1 MVSDICDLHYGVGMS
16 TATRA
21 TDGPTLHDVVGD
33 VAFLA
38 GAPRRFLM
46 EIAVQPVGHG
56 VADHSRALRDPV
68 GRFRNTTAYIYLVA
82 FGTPEEREAVIRMVN
97 RAHRPVRS
105 GPGAEV
111 EYSAFDPESQLWV
124 AGCMYY
130 GGRDM
135 WQRMFGPMD
144 DAAADRLYRQFQI
157 YGTSLQ
163 VPPELW
169 PEDRAAYDDYVAR
182 TLESITID
190 RRVRDYGAQLLDPSG
205 RPLPVRPVF
214 RLMRFI
220 TIGLLPEQL
229 RAAYEFPWSPADQRR
244 FDRLMRLGASG
255 HRVMPRRLRELP
267 KDLLL
272 RSSRRAVAAN
282 A

>member
-1 MVSDICDLHYGVGMS
+1 M
-16 TATRA
+16 TATAATRT
-21 TDGPTLHDVVGD
+21 TDGPTLRDVVGD

-46 EIAVQPVGHG
+46 EIALQPVGHG
-56 VADHSRALRDPV
+56 VADHSRALRDPI

-82 FGTPEEREAVIRMVN
+82 FGDPDERDAVIRMVN

-105 GPGAEV
+105 APGAEA
-111 EYSAFDPESQLWV
+111 EYTAFDPELQLWV

-135 WQRMFGPMD
+135 WQRMVGPLD
-144 DAAADRLYRQFQI
+144 DEAAERLYRQFQT

-169 PEDRAAYDDYVAR
+169 PADAEAYDAYVAR
-182 TLESITID
+182 TLDGIEID
-190 RRVRDYGAQLLDPSG
+190 RRVRDYGAALLDPSQH
-205 RPLPVRPVF
+205 PMPARPVF
-214 RLMRFI
+214 RLMRFV
-220 TIGLLPEQL
+220 TVGLLPDQL
-229 RAAYEFPWSPADQRR
+229 RAAYGFPWNPADQRR
-244 FDRLMRLGASG
+244 FDRLMSAGSRL
-255 HRVMPRRLRELP
+255 HRATPRGVRELP

-272 RSSRRAVAAN
+272 RASRRAVAAH

>member
-1 MVSDICDLHYGVGMS
+1 M
-16 TATRA
+16 ATLSPASAPAPGEVR
-21 TDGPTLHDVVGD
+21 GPTLHDVVGD
-33 VAFLA
+33 AAFLA

-46 EIAVQPVGHG
+46 EIALQPVGHG

-82 FGTPEEREAVIRMVN
+82 FGTPAEREAVIRMVN

-105 GPGAEV
+105 APGAEV
-111 EYSAFDPESQLWV
+111 GYSAFDPGLQLWV

-135 WQRMFGPMD
+135 WQRMFGPLD
-144 DAAADRLYRQFQI
+144 DAAAERLYREFQT

-163 VPPELW
+163 VPPEAW
-169 PEDRAAYDDYVAR
+169 PADRAAYDAYVAR
-182 TLESITID
+182 TLDGIRID
-190 RRVRDYGAQLLDPSG
+190 ERVRDYGARLLDPSG
-205 RPLPVRPVF
+205 HPLPVRPVF
-214 RLMRFI
+214 RLLRFV
-220 TIGLLPEQL
+220 TIGLLPAQL
-229 RAAYEFPWSPADQRR
+229 RDAYGFAWSPADERR
-244 FDRLMRLGASG
+244 FARLMAVGARL
-255 HRVMPRRLRELP
+255 HRRTPRRLRELP

-272 RSSRRAVAAN
+272 RASRKSVAAH

>member
-1 MVSDICDLHYGVGMS
+1 MTLASRP
-16 TATRA
+16 TADGAVR
-21 TDGPTLHDVVGD
+21 GPTLHDVVGD
-33 VAFLA
+33 AAFLA

-46 EIAVQPVGHG
+46 EIALQPVGHG

-82 FGTPEEREAVIRMVN
+82 FGSPAEREAVVRMVN

-105 GPGAEV
+105 APGAEV
-111 EYSAFDPESQLWV
+111 EYSAFDPGLQLWV

-135 WQRMFGPMD
+135 WQRMFGPLD
-144 DAAADRLYRQFQI
+144 DEAAERLYREFQT

-163 VPPELW
+163 VPPEDW
-169 PEDRAAYDDYVAR
+169 PADRAAYGAYVAR
-182 TLESITID
+182 TLDGIELD
-190 RRVRDYGAQLLDPSG
+190 ERVREYGARLLDPSG
-205 RPLPVRPVF
+205 HPLPARPVF

-220 TIGLLPEQL
+220 TIGLLPTQL
-229 RAAYEFPWSPADQRR
+229 RNAYGFVWSPVDERR
-244 FDRLMRLGASG
+244 FSTLMAVGARLYR
-255 HRVMPRRLRELP
+255 RTPRRARELP

-272 RSSRRAVAAN
+272 RASRKAVSAHA
-282 A
+282 

>member
-1 MVSDICDLHYGVGMS
+1 MRPAPV
-16 TATRA
+16 RA
-21 TDGPTLHDVVGD
+21 TDGPSLREVVGD

-46 EIAVQPVGHG
+46 EIALTPVGHG

-68 GRFRNTTAYIYLVA
+68 GRFRNTTAYIYLIA
-82 FGTPEEREAVIRMVN
+82 FGTPAERDAVIRMVN

-105 GPGAEV
+105 EPGAEV
-111 EYSAFDPESQLWV
+111 EYSAFDSCLQLWV
-124 AGCMYY
+124 AGCMFY

-135 WQRMFGPMD
+135 WERMSGPMS
-144 DAAADRLYRQFQI
+144 DAAAEALYREFQT

-163 VPPELW
+163 VPPEAW
-169 PEDRAAYDDYVAR
+169 PADRAGFDDYVQR
-182 TLESITID
+182 TLDDVTID
-190 RRVRDYGAQLLDPSG
+190 RRVRDYGAALLDPSG

-220 TIGLLPEQL
+220 TIGLLPVQL
-229 RAAYEFPWSPADQRR
+229 RRAYDFPWSPADQRR
-244 FDRLMRLGASG
+244 FDALMRAGAVV
-255 HRVMPRRLRELP
+255 HRATPRRARELP

-272 RSSRRAVAAN
+272 RASRRMVAPRG
-282 A
+282 

>member
-1 MVSDICDLHYGVGMS
+1 M
-16 TATRA
+16 TAATRTA
-21 TDGPTLHDVVGD
+21 HGPTLHDVVGD
-33 VAFLA
+33 ASFLA

-46 EIAVQPVGHG
+46 EIALTPVGHG
-56 VADHSRALRDPV
+56 VADHSRALRDPA

-82 FGTPEEREAVIRMVN
+82 FGTPAEREAVIRMVN
-97 RAHRPVRS
+97 RAHGPVRS
-105 GPGAEV
+105 ASGDEV
-111 EYSAFDPESQLWV
+111 EYSAFDPELQLWV

-144 DAAADRLYRQFQI
+144 DAAAERLYRQFQT

-169 PEDRAAYDDYVAR
+169 PADRAAYDAYVER
-182 TLESITID
+182 TLDGITVD
-190 RRVRDYGAQLLDPSG
+190 ERVREYGAALLDPSG
-205 RPLPVRPVF
+205 HPLPVRPVF

-229 RAAYEFPWSPADQRR
+229 RRAYRFPWTSTDQRR
-244 FDRLMRLGASG
+244 FDRLMAAGSAVY
-255 HRVMPRRLRELP
+255 RVTPRAVRELP
-267 KDLLL
+267 KTLILKA
-272 RSSRRAVAAN
+272 SREAVAPRG
-282 A
+282 